1 MHFPASNKVAEYET
15 LLHGLRIA
23 TALGI
28 RRLGVLGDTFLI
40 VNQANK
46 EWSCLDDKMM
56 LYYQELRKLQNNFNG
71 LDYLHIL

>member
-28 RRLGVLGDTFLI
+28 HRLGVLGDTFLI

-56 LYYQELRKLQNNFNG
+56 LYYQELHKLQNNFNG